1 MELGQAET
9 GATGSL
15 SHQLPA
21 LGGESV
27 AVLLA
32 SGSLSHHAITVSLA
46 EYHRERCRCAA
57 GEIKIPLRRA
67 FGWRRG
73 LRLR

>member
-1 MELGQAET
+1 
-9 GATGSL
+9 
-15 SHQLPA
+15 LPA

-46 EYHRERCRCAA
+46 EYQQDDGATQVRVSADKVPPEA
-57 GEIKIPLRRA
+57 RA
-67 FGWRRG
+67 ILSRYRDLFA
-73 LRLR
+73 